1 LVTREAGLRND
12 FLVAIARLPAQPV
25 GKAKRVAPQ
34 NRDSSTVHLELD
46 GEAESVALVRAMLA
60 GVAELLDFDGELL
73 DGLNTTVSEAC
84 NNVVKHAYEGGAGPM
99 IVHLEADETCV
110 EVTIRD
116 HGVGLDDAAAPEDH
130 MGVGLALISALADR
144 SEVRTHPDG
153 GAEVRIAFHHR
164 DRSERPIEWREA
176 DDGTNPIDLS
186 VPGDVVGTLAPV
198 NLLAG
203 VVGRMARLLAA
214 RARFSLERFSDLYL
228 LFDQLGFHA
237 ARRARSSRM
246 TFALSAQTR
255 RLEVEIG
262 PLARPDGSGPHDRS
276 EPPAKLRVLADE
288 LTVEPID
295 DSVMLRVVVGGAG
308 PQPS

>member
-1 LVTREAGLRND
+1 V
-12 FLVAIARLPAQPV
+12 VAENPE
-25 GKAKRVAPQ
+25 
-34 NRDSSTVHLELD
+34 SSTVHLELD

-60 GVAELLDFDGELL
+60 GVAELLDLDAELL

-84 NNVVKHAYEGGAGPM
+84 NNVVKHAYEGDAGPM
-99 IVHLEADETCV
+99 IVYLKADERCV

-116 HGVGLDDAAAPEDH
+116 HGVGLDDVVAPEDH

-144 SEVRTHPDG
+144 SEIRTHPEG
-153 GAEVRIAFHHR
+153 GTEVRIAFQR
-164 DRSERPIEWREA
+164 PDRGAIPTEWREA
-176 DDGTNPIDLS
+176 DDGAKPIDLP
-186 VPGDVVGTLAPV
+186 VPGDVVGTLTPV
-198 NLLAG
+198 NLLGG

-237 ARRARSSRM
+237 TRRAHSPRM

-262 PLARPDGSGPHDRS
+262 PLARPDVSGPRDRA

-288 LTVEPID
+288 LTVEPIN
-295 DSVMLRVVVGGAG
+295 DSVMLRVVVGGAAS
-308 PQPS
+308 QAS